1 MQISFWNNPFYKL
14 KTKYYFEQVE
24 IGQKCFLNIRNLK
37 NYEGLSKLINFL

>member
-14 KTKYYFEQVE
+14 RQNIILNRLKSDKSV
-24 IGQKCFLNIRNLK
+24 FLDIRNLK